1 MSVLRQSVGMS
12 TFEVFCLLSDFVG
25 FFLRLASGI
34 YPRVEDNCCVFFSSW
49 SVVSIGL
56 VEGRSLLASG
66 VRIQFKL
73 SLTQG

>member
-1 MSVLRQSVGMS
+1 MLCSLI
-12 TFEVFCLLSDFVG
+12 FFVG

-56 VEGRSLLASG
+56 VEARSLLALG

-73 SLTQG
+73 SSTRG

>member
-1 MSVLRQSVGMS
+1 MS
-12 TFEVFCLLSDFVG
+12 TFEVYCSLIFFVG

-56 VEGRSLLASG
+56 VEACSLLALAYAFSSSYP
-66 VRIQFKL
+66 RL
-73 SLTQG
+73 EDN